1 VTAALGAPPA
11 GSPGRTRR
19 TAVGSGSAVAGC
31 EHGSVAVWLPS
42 LLVLAVMVA
51 VVVIDLG
58 GHLVAV
64 SRAATL
70 ADSAALAAVSADVP
84 GGGESPRSAA
94 VHVVDAGGGRL
105 ETCDCPAGARRARVR
120 VSVAV
125 PGVAWPRLGAARQ
138 GAEAE
143 AVLHEPV
150 APTERV
156 PRGAATATSP
166 RRLREPPGPYP
177 RHGESGDPPDR

>member
-1 VTAALGAPPA
+1 VTAAPGAPPA

-19 TAVGSGSAVAGC
+19 TAVGSASAVAGS

-51 VVVIDLG
+51 VVVLDLG

-84 GGGESPRSAA
+84 GGESPRSAA

-105 ETCDCPAGARRARVR
+105 ETCDCLAGSRRARVR

-125 PGVAWPRLGAARQ
+125 PGVVWPRLGAARQ
-138 GAEAE
+138 GADAE

-150 APTERV
+150 APTERA
-156 PRGAATATSP
+156 PPGPATATSP
-166 RRLREPPGPYP
+166 RVLGEPPGPYP